1 MKFRERVRKMSHEGL
16 SFPLP
21 NALLI
26 QLVRP
31 DINVPTGLGTMSEP
45 DHILIVEDEPI
56 TREQLVAYFEEEG
69 YRVSSTGSGDEVQK
83 IIEETDVVLL
93 LLDIKLPG
101 KDGLTLTREIRA
113 NSDIGIILVTSKQE
127 QIDRILGLESGAD
140 DYVTKPF
147 DTRELLSRAR
157 NLIRRVEIQ
166 QSQRK
171 RNHIRTFEGWKLDLN
186 KRELTSP
193 EAEVI
198 QLSAGEYQLLL
209 AFMEQAGEVM
219 NRDQLMNRIRNREWF
234 PDDRYID
241 VLVGQLRKKLGERAA
256 NAKIIA
262 TIHGTGYLFTPE
274 VA

>member
-1 MKFRERVRKMSHEGL
+1 MAE
-16 SFPLP
+16 
-21 NALLI
+21 
-26 QLVRP
+26 QQ
-31 DINVPTGLGTMSEP
+31 

-56 TREQLVAYFEEEG
+56 TRDQLVSYFEDEG
-69 YRVSSTGSGDEVQK
+69 FKVTSTGSGDEVLPLVMD
-83 IIEETDVVLL
+83 TDVILV

-113 NSDIGIILVTSKQE
+113 QSDIGIILVTSKQE

-147 DTRELLSRAR
+147 DPRELLSRAR
-157 NLIRRVEIQ
+157 NLIRRVHIQ
-166 QSQRK
+166 QKQRRK
-171 RNHIRTFEGWKLDLN
+171 NHIRTFEGWQLDLN

-193 EAEVI
+193 EGS
-198 QLSAGEYQLLL
+198 QTTLSAGEYQLLL

>member
-1 MKFRERVRKMSHEGL
+1 MAE
-16 SFPLP
+16 
-21 NALLI
+21 
-26 QLVRP
+26 Q
-31 DINVPTGLGTMSEP
+31 
-45 DHILIVEDEPI
+45 DHILVVEDEPI
-56 TREQLVAYFEEEG
+56 TREQLVSYFEEEG
-69 YRVSSTGSGDEVQK
+69 FRVSSADSGERALQLLSEHD
-83 IIEETDVVLL
+83 IILV

-101 KDGLTLTREIRA
+101 KDGLTLTREIRSQ
-113 NSDIGIILVTSKQE
+113 SDLGVILVTSKQE

-147 DTRELLSRAR
+147 DPRELLSRSR
-157 NLIRRVEIQ
+157 NLIRRVQMQ
-166 QSQRK
+166 QSQRRK
-171 RNHIRTFEGWKLDLN
+171 SHIRTFDGWTLDLN

-193 EAEVI
+193 DGLDA

-209 AFMEQAGEVM
+209 AFMEKAGEVM

>member
-1 MKFRERVRKMSHEGL
+1 MAE
-16 SFPLP
+16 
-21 NALLI
+21 
-26 QLVRP
+26 QQ
-31 DINVPTGLGTMSEP
+31 
-45 DHILIVEDEPI
+45 DHILVVEDEPI
-56 TREQLVAYFEEEG
+56 TRDQLVSYFEDEG
-69 YRVSSTGSGDEVQK
+69 FRVTSTGSGDEVLPLVSDS
-83 IIEETDVVLL
+83 DVILV

-101 KDGLTLTREIRA
+101 KDGLTLTREIRSQ
-113 NSDIGIILVTSKQE
+113 SDIGIILVTSKQE

-147 DTRELLSRAR
+147 DPRELLSRAR
-157 NLIRRVEIQ
+157 NLIRRVHIQ
-166 QSQRK
+166 QKQRRK
-171 RNHIRTFEGWKLDLN
+171 NHIRTFDNWQLDLN
-186 KRELTSP
+186 KRELTAP
-193 EAEVI
+193 DGE
-198 QLSAGEYQLLL
+198 QTTLSAGEYQLLL

-274 VA
+274 VV

>member
-1 MKFRERVRKMSHEGL
+1 MAE
-16 SFPLP
+16 
-21 NALLI
+21 
-26 QLVRP
+26 Q
-31 DINVPTGLGTMSEP
+31 
-45 DHILIVEDEPI
+45 DHILVVEDEPI
-56 TREQLVAYFEEEG
+56 TREQLVSYFEDEG
-69 YRVSSTGSGDEVQK
+69 FRVSSTGSGNEVLPLVND
-83 IIEETDVVLL
+83 TDVILV

-101 KDGLTLTREIRA
+101 KDGLTLTREIRSQ
-113 NSDIGIILVTSKQE
+113 SDMGIILVTSKQE

-147 DTRELLSRAR
+147 DPRELLSRAR
-157 NLIRRVEIQ
+157 NLIRRVHIQ
-166 QSQRK
+166 QQQRRK
-171 RNHIRTFEGWKLDLN
+171 NHIRFFEGWQLDLN

-193 EAEVI
+193 EGDAAT
-198 QLSAGEYQLLL
+198 LSAGEYQLLL
-209 AFMEQAGEVM
+209 AFMEKAGEVM

>member
-1 MKFRERVRKMSHEGL
+1 MAE
-16 SFPLP
+16 
-21 NALLI
+21 
-26 QLVRP
+26 Q
-31 DINVPTGLGTMSEP
+31 

-56 TREQLVAYFEEEG
+56 TREQLVSYFEEEG
-69 YRVSSTGSGDEVQK
+69 FRVSSTGSGSEVLPM
-83 IIEETDVVLL
+83 IADNDVILV

-113 NSDIGIILVTSKQE
+113 QSDIGIILVTSKQE

-147 DTRELLSRAR
+147 DPRELLSRSK
-157 NLIRRVEIQ
+157 NLIRRVHIQ
-166 QSQRK
+166 QSQRRK
-171 RNHIRTFEGWKLDLN
+171 NHIHSFDGWQLNLN

-193 EAEVI
+193 EGHHTT
-198 QLSAGEYQLLL
+198 LSAGEYQLLL
-209 AFMEQAGEVM
+209 AFMEKAGEVM
-219 NRDQLMNRIRNREWF
+219 NRDQLMFRIRNREWF

>member
-1 MKFRERVRKMSHEGL
+1 
-16 SFPLP
+16 
-21 NALLI
+21 
-26 QLVRP
+26 
-31 DINVPTGLGTMSEP
+31 MSEP
-45 DHILIVEDEPI
+45 DHILVVEDEPI
-56 TREQLVAYFEEEG
+56 TREQLVSYFEEEG
-69 YRVSSTGSGDEVQK
+69 FRVSSTGSGDEVQK
-83 IIEETDVVLL
+83 IVDDTDVILVLR
-93 LLDIKLPG
+93 DIKLPG

-147 DTRELLSRAR
+147 DPRELLSRAR
-157 NLIRRVEIQ
+157 NLSRRVQIQ
-166 QSQRK
+166 QKQRR
-171 RNHIRTFEGWKLDLN
+171 RNHIRTFDGWSLDLN

-193 EAEVI
+193 EGSAV

>member
-1 MKFRERVRKMSHEGL
+1 MAE
-16 SFPLP
+16 
-21 NALLI
+21 
-26 QLVRP
+26 QQ
-31 DINVPTGLGTMSEP
+31 
-45 DHILIVEDEPI
+45 DHILVVEDEPI
-56 TREQLVAYFEEEG
+56 TRDQLVSYFEDEG
-69 YRVSSTGSGDEVQK
+69 FRVTSTGTGDEVLPLV
-83 IIEETDVVLL
+83 TDSDVILV

-101 KDGLTLTREIRA
+101 KDGLTLTREIRGQ
-113 NSDIGIILVTSKQE
+113 SDIGIILVTSKQE

-147 DTRELLSRAR
+147 DPRELLSRAR
-157 NLIRRVEIQ
+157 NLIRRVHIQ
-166 QSQRK
+166 QKQRRK
-171 RNHIRTFEGWKLDLN
+171 NHIRAFEGWQLDLN

-193 EAEVI
+193 EGSQAT
-198 QLSAGEYQLLL
+198 LSAGEYQLLL
-209 AFMEQAGEVM
+209 AFIEQAGEVM

>member
-1 MKFRERVRKMSHEGL
+1 MAE
-16 SFPLP
+16 
-21 NALLI
+21 
-26 QLVRP
+26 QQ
-31 DINVPTGLGTMSEP
+31 
-45 DHILIVEDEPI
+45 DHILVVEDEPI
-56 TREQLVAYFEEEG
+56 TRDQLVSYFEDEG
-69 YRVSSTGSGDEVQK
+69 FKVTSTGSGDEVLP
-83 IIEETDVVLL
+83 IVMDSDVILV

-101 KDGLTLTREIRA
+101 KDGLTLTREIRSQ
-113 NSDIGIILVTSKQE
+113 SDIGIILVTSKQE

-147 DTRELLSRAR
+147 DPRELLSRAR
-157 NLIRRVEIQ
+157 NLIRRVHIQ
-166 QSQRK
+166 QKQRRK
-171 RNHIRTFEGWKLDLN
+171 NHIRTFEGWQLDLN

-193 EAEVI
+193 DGT
-198 QLSAGEYQLLL
+198 QTTLSAGEYQLLL

>member
-1 MKFRERVRKMSHEGL
+1 MSD
-16 SFPLP
+16 
-21 NALLI
+21 
-26 QLVRP
+26 Q
-31 DINVPTGLGTMSEP
+31 

-69 YRVSSTGSGDEVQK
+69 FRVSSTGSGDEVPK
-83 IIEETDVVLL
+83 LVKDTDVILV

-101 KDGLTLTREIRA
+101 KDGLTLTRELRGF
-113 NSDIGIILVTSKQE
+113 SDIGIILVTSKQE

-147 DTRELLSRAR
+147 DPRELLSRAR
-157 NLIRRVEIQ
+157 NLIRRVEMQ

-171 RNHIRTFEGWKLDLN
+171 RNHLRTFDGWSLDLN

-193 EAEVI
+193 DGSPV

-241 VLVGQLRKKLGERAA
+241 VLVGQLRKKLGEKAS

>member
-1 MKFRERVRKMSHEGL
+1 MT
-16 SFPLP
+16 
-21 NALLI
+21 
-26 QLVRP
+26 QQQ
-31 DINVPTGLGTMSEP
+31 
-45 DHILIVEDEPI
+45 DHILVVEDEPI
-56 TREQLVAYFEEEG
+56 TREQLVSYFKDEG
-69 YRVSSTGSGDEVQK
+69 FKVSATGNGDEVVSK
-83 IIEETDVVLL
+83 VADGNVILV

-147 DTRELLSRAR
+147 DPRELLSRAR
-157 NLIRRVEIQ
+157 NLIRRVHIQ
-166 QSQRK
+166 QTQRRK
-171 RNHIRTFEGWKLDLN
+171 NHIRRFDGWTLDLN
-186 KRELTSP
+186 KRELRSP
-193 EAEVI
+193 DGDPR

-209 AFMEQAGEVM
+209 AFMEKAGEVM

-241 VLVGQLRKKLGERAA
+241 VLVGQLRKKLDERAA
-256 NAKIIA
+256 NAKIIT

-274 VA
+274 VV

>member
-1 MKFRERVRKMSHEGL
+1 MAE
-16 SFPLP
+16 
-21 NALLI
+21 
-26 QLVRP
+26 QQ
-31 DINVPTGLGTMSEP
+31 
-45 DHILIVEDEPI
+45 DHILVVEDEPI
-56 TREQLVAYFEEEG
+56 TREQLVSYFEEEG
-69 YRVSSTGSGDEVQK
+69 FKVTSTGSGD
-83 IIEETDVVLL
+83 DVLPLISDNDVIAV

-113 NSDIGIILVTSKQE
+113 ESDIGIILVTSKQE

-147 DTRELLSRAR
+147 DPRELLSRAR
-157 NLIRRVEIQ
+157 NLIRRVHIQ
-166 QSQRK
+166 QKQRK
-171 RNHIRTFEGWKLDLN
+171 KNHIRSFEGWQLDLN

-193 EAEVI
+193 DGE
-198 QLSAGEYQLLL
+198 QTTLSAGEYQLLL
-209 AFMEQAGEVM
+209 AFMERAGEVM

>member
-1 MKFRERVRKMSHEGL
+1 
-16 SFPLP
+16 
-21 NALLI
+21 
-26 QLVRP
+26 
-31 DINVPTGLGTMSEP
+31 MSES

-56 TREQLVAYFEEEG
+56 TREQLVSYFEEEG
-69 YRVSSTGSGDEVQK
+69 FRVSSTGSGDEVHS
-83 IIEETDVVLL
+83 IINANDIILT

-113 NSDIGIILVTSKQE
+113 NSDIGIILVTSKQD

-147 DTRELLSRAR
+147 DPRELLSRAR
-157 NLIRRVEIQ
+157 NLIRRVHIQ
-166 QSQRK
+166 QSQRR
-171 RNHIRTFEGWKLDLN
+171 RNHMRNFDGWSLDLN

-193 EAEVI
+193 NGTRA

-209 AFMEQAGEVM
+209 AFMEQAGQVM
-219 NRDQLMNRIRNREWF
+219 DRDQLMNRIRNREWF

-241 VLVGQLRKKLGERAA
+241 VLVGQLRKKFGERAA

>member
-1 MKFRERVRKMSHEGL
+1 
-16 SFPLP
+16 
-21 NALLI
+21 
-26 QLVRP
+26 
-31 DINVPTGLGTMSEP
+31 MSEP
-45 DHILIVEDEPI
+45 DHILVVEDEPI
-56 TREQLVAYFEEEG
+56 TREQLVAYFEDEG
-69 YRVSSTGSGDEVQK
+69 FKVSSTGSGDDVQRLVD
-83 IIEETDVVLL
+83 ETGIVLV

-113 NSDIGIILVTSKQE
+113 HSDIGIILVTSKQD

-147 DTRELLSRAR
+147 DPRELLSRAK
-157 NLIRRVEIQ
+157 NLIRRVHIQ
-166 QSQRK
+166 QKQRK
-171 RNHIRTFEGWKLDLN
+171 RNHMRTFDGWTLDLN

-193 EAEVI
+193 EGVPA

-256 NAKIIA
+256 NAKVIA

>member
-1 MKFRERVRKMSHEGL
+1 M
-16 SFPLP
+16 
-21 NALLI
+21 A
-26 QLVRP
+26 
-31 DINVPTGLGTMSEP
+31 EP
-45 DHILIVEDEPI
+45 DHILVVEDEPI
-56 TREQLVAYFEEEG
+56 TREQLVSYFEEEG
-69 YRVSSTGSGDEVQK
+69 FRVTSTGSGDEVHDLVK
-83 IIEETDVVLL
+83 TNDIILV

-101 KDGLTLTREIRA
+101 KDGLTLTREVRA
-113 NSDIGIILVTSKQE
+113 QSDVGIILVTSKQE

-147 DTRELLSRAR
+147 DPRELLSRAR
-157 NLIRRVEIQ
+157 NLIRRVQLQ
-166 QSQRK
+166 QRQRRK
-171 RNHIRTFEGWKLDLN
+171 NHIRNFEGWQLDLN

-193 EAEVI
+193 EGEKTT
-198 QLSAGEYQLLL
+198 LSAGEYQLLL

-219 NRDQLMNRIRNREWF
+219 NRDQLMNRIRNREWY

>member
-1 MKFRERVRKMSHEGL
+1 MAE
-16 SFPLP
+16 
-21 NALLI
+21 
-26 QLVRP
+26 Q
-31 DINVPTGLGTMSEP
+31 

-56 TREQLVAYFEEEG
+56 TREQLVSYFEEEG
-69 YRVSSTGSGDEVQK
+69 FKVSSTGQGDEVQRLM
-83 IIEETDVVLL
+83 EENDVTLV

-101 KDGLTLTREIRA
+101 KDGLTLTREIRTQ
-113 NSDIGIILVTSKQE
+113 SDVGVILVTSKQE

-147 DTRELLSRAR
+147 DPRELLSRAR
-157 NLIRRVEIQ
+157 NLLRRVHIQ
-166 QSQRK
+166 QSQRRK
-171 RNHIRTFEGWKLDLN
+171 NHIRKFDGWTLDLN
-186 KRELTSP
+186 KRELESP
-193 EAEVI
+193 EGELK

-209 AFMEQAGEVM
+209 AFMEKAGEVM

>member
-1 MKFRERVRKMSHEGL
+1 MTE
-16 SFPLP
+16 
-21 NALLI
+21 
-26 QLVRP
+26 Q
-31 DINVPTGLGTMSEP
+31 

-56 TREQLVAYFEEEG
+56 TREQLVSYFEEEG
-69 YRVSSTGSGDEVQK
+69 FKVSSTGQGDEVQQLLDDN
-83 IIEETDVVLL
+83 DVTLV

-101 KDGLTLTREIRA
+101 KDGLTLTREIRTQ
-113 NSDIGIILVTSKQE
+113 SDVGVILVTSKQE

-147 DTRELLSRAR
+147 DPRELLSRAR
-157 NLIRRVEIQ
+157 NLLRRVHIQ
-166 QSQRK
+166 QNQRRK
-171 RNHIRTFEGWKLDLN
+171 NHIRKFEGWTLDLN
-186 KRELTSP
+186 KRELQSP
-193 EAEVI
+193 DGEFK

-209 AFMEQAGEVM
+209 AFMEKAGEVM

>member
-1 MKFRERVRKMSHEGL
+1 MAE
-16 SFPLP
+16 
-21 NALLI
+21 
-26 QLVRP
+26 Q
-31 DINVPTGLGTMSEP
+31 
-45 DHILIVEDEPI
+45 DHILVVEDEPI
-56 TREQLVAYFEEEG
+56 TREQLVSYFEEEG
-69 YRVSSTGSGDEVQK
+69 FRVTSTDNGDEVVDLVNELD
-83 IIEETDVVLL
+83 IILV

-101 KDGLTLTREIRA
+101 KDGLTLTREIRV

-157 NLIRRVEIQ
+157 NLIRRVHIQ
-166 QSQRK
+166 QSQRRK
-171 RNHIRTFEGWKLDLN
+171 NHIRRFEGWTLDLN

-193 EAEVI
+193 EGENK

-209 AFMEQAGEVM
+209 AFMEKAGEVM
-219 NRDQLMNRIRNREWF
+219 NRDQLMNRIRNREWY

-241 VLVGQLRKKLGERAA
+241 VLVGQLRKKLGERAS
-256 NAKIIA
+256 NAKIIS

-274 VA
+274 VH

>member
-1 MKFRERVRKMSHEGL
+1 
-16 SFPLP
+16 
-21 NALLI
+21 
-26 QLVRP
+26 
-31 DINVPTGLGTMSEP
+31 MSEP
-45 DHILIVEDEPI
+45 DHILVVEDEPI
-56 TREQLVAYFEEEG
+56 TREQLVSYFEEEG
-69 YRVSSTGSGDEVQK
+69 FRVSSTGSGDEVHQ
-83 IIEETDVVLL
+83 IVDDTDVVLV

-101 KDGLTLTREIRA
+101 KDGLTLTREIRT

-147 DTRELLSRAR
+147 DPRELLSRAR
-157 NLIRRVEIQ
+157 NLIRRVQIQ
-166 QSQRK
+166 QKQRR
-171 RNHIRTFEGWKLDLN
+171 RNHIRTFDGWSLDLN

-193 EAEVI
+193 DGCAV

-274 VA
+274 VV

>member
-1 MKFRERVRKMSHEGL
+1 MAE
-16 SFPLP
+16 
-21 NALLI
+21 
-26 QLVRP
+26 Q
-31 DINVPTGLGTMSEP
+31 

-56 TREQLVAYFEEEG
+56 TREQLVSYFEDEG
-69 YRVSSTGSGDEVQK
+69 FRVTSTGSGDEVLPLVND
-83 IIEETDVVLL
+83 TDVILV

-101 KDGLTLTREIRA
+101 KDGLTLTREIRSQ
-113 NSDIGIILVTSKQE
+113 SDMGIILVTSKQE

-147 DTRELLSRAR
+147 DPRELLSRSR
-157 NLIRRVEIQ
+157 NLIRRVHIQ
-166 QSQRK
+166 QQQRRK
-171 RNHIRTFEGWKLDLN
+171 NHIRFFEGWQLDLN

-193 EAEVI
+193 EGEAAT
-198 QLSAGEYQLLL
+198 LSAGEYQLLL
-209 AFMEQAGEVM
+209 AFMEKAGEVM

-274 VA
+274 IA

>member
-1 MKFRERVRKMSHEGL
+1 M
-16 SFPLP
+16 
-21 NALLI
+21 AD
-26 QLVRP
+26 Q
-31 DINVPTGLGTMSEP
+31 

-56 TREQLVAYFEEEG
+56 TREQLVSYFEDEG
-69 YRVSSTGSGDEVQK
+69 FRVSSTGAGDEVLK
-83 IIEETDVVLL
+83 LVTETDIVLI

-113 NSDIGIILVTSKQE
+113 QSDIGIILVTSKQE

-147 DTRELLSRAR
+147 DPRELLSRGR
-157 NLIRRVEIQ
+157 NLIRRVHIQ

-171 RNHIRTFEGWKLDLN
+171 KNHIRTFDGWKLDLN

-193 EAEVI
+193 EDETS

-209 AFMEQAGEVM
+209 AFMEKAGEVM

-256 NAKIIA
+256 NAKVIA

-274 VA
+274 VS